1 MLFLLYIFFLII
13 LLIDRRDMMKKIY
26 SLKKEI
32 LFKNNIYDIVSIA
45 LDKKFSLD
53 EYELKG
59 LFKINGEYLIKENE
73 KDEFNI
79 DIPYLNYI
87 EDTYDVS
94 NIKVDIDDFYYEIK
108 DSNKLVINIDILVEG
123 LEEKRCVDL
132 TDEFFTEN
140 IESDEEVK
148 EEVIDD
154 NTNEEKIVDI
164 KDNLV
169 EEKYEDVYTKQ
180 DELECVENNDEVI
193 IQQPY
198 EKNIINTNDIQQINQ
213 RKEIIEENYI
223 EEKHEY
229 VTYRICIV
237 RPGDTIDTILQRFN
251 TDLDTLKKYNIINDL
266 NVGDKIIIPYERNK

>member
-1 MLFLLYIFFLII
+1 
-13 LLIDRRDMMKKIY
+13 MKKIY

-45 LDKKFSLD
+45 LDKKFSLN

-87 EDTYDVS
+87 EDTYDTS

-108 DSNKLVINIDILVEG
+108 DSNKLVINIDIAVEG
-123 LEEKRCVDL
+123 LEERCIEQEDDFFVEELEDIKQN
-132 TDEFFTEN
+132 DEDIIDTIDNNEMMEED
-140 IESDEEVK
+140 IKKIQYDEEENDMVEYIEENK
-148 EEVIDD
+148 EVDCVIDD
-154 NTNEEKIVDI
+154 K
-164 KDNLV
+164 
-169 EEKYEDVYTKQ
+169 EDYVMKK
-180 DELECVENNDEVI
+180 EENNQNIEQKNDYIDYPREEVEVK
-193 IQQPY
+193 Q
-198 EKNIINTNDIQQINQ
+198 
-213 RKEIIEENYI
+213 IIEEYTK
-223 EEKHEY
+223 EEKQEY

-237 RPGDTIDTILQRFN
+237 RPGDTMDTILQRFN
-251 TDLDTLKKYNIINDL
+251 TDLETIQKYNIVNEL